1 MSGTRSRRTTAR
13 TGRRIPASR
22 RAVMSQITVSR
33 PKATIQYAPDHFTAV
48 VRPSSTPAPNRHQR
62 APSAIPARWVAIDP
76 SATAAASLA
85 LTWSR
90 SATTQAKAA
99 RTNTAWKMSSNADR
113 DWTWLTPSQI
123 SRTPAIPPSS
133 VDLVIRRTTRTISST
148 LTMPAT
154 AEANRQPNGV

>member
-1 MSGTRSRRTTAR
+1 M
-13 TGRRIPASR
+13 PASR
-22 RAVMSQITVSR
+22 RAVMSQITVST

-62 APSAIPARWVAIDP
+62 APSAMPGPVGVPIDP
-76 SATAAASLA
+76 SATAAASRA

-90 SATTQAKAA
+90 SATTQANAA
-99 RTNTAWKMSSNADR
+99 STNTAWKMSSSADR

-123 SRTPAIPPSS
+123 SSTPAIPPSS
-133 VDLVIRRTTRTISST
+133 VDLVIRRTTRMISST

-154 AEANRQPNGV
+154 AEANRQPVGL